1 MNPKVK
7 KAQLQQQL
15 IYYFDPDI
23 MGIFQPFQS
32 AMMWRLDLL
41 NYDDVVQNFEIIMYQ
56 INGGGMPPPPR
67 QPLSSEAIAKLNN
80 WKNNG
85 FLLKSPT

>member
-7 KAQLQQQL
+7 KAQIQQQL

-23 MGIFQPFQS
+23 MGIFQPFQAS
-32 AMMWRLDLL
+32 MMWRLDLL
-41 NYDDVVQNFEIIMYQ
+41 NYDDVVQNFEIIMY
-56 INGGGMPPPPR
+56 NLENKFMPPPPR
-67 QPLSSEAIAKLNN
+67 QPLPPEAIEKLKN
-80 WKNNG
+80 WENNG